1 MTWCAQPVVSQQALP
16 IFTRSPSSSSSSL
29 PQLPSVG
36 ATVPL
41 PGPTMD
47 PASALGTASAVLS
60 FLSAIGKTISVARQ
74 LHDAKETPLEFQRL
88 DKLSAGLHSGL
99 DKLKHAL
106 ANKNPND
113 ISASESSLVDVLDQC
128 VALEARIRLAAKWV
142 EKPQQGIAGPSA
154 ADKAKD
160 DVRYWVKVSAASIRI
175 VLKKSDFDDLKHE
188 FHRCTTLL
196 NTHLTEILR

>member
-1 MTWCAQPVVSQQALP
+1 MLPRPSCIRLCHLHPITILPVTQ
-16 IFTRSPSSSSSSL
+16 L

-36 ATVPL
+36 ATVRL

-47 PASALGTASAVLS
+47 PASALGTTSAVLT

-88 DKLSAGLHSGL
+88 DKLSEGLHSGL
-99 DKLKHAL
+99 DKLKQTL
-106 ANKNPND
+106 ANKSPND

-160 DVRYWVKVSAASIRI
+160 DVRHWIRVSVASIRI
-175 VLKKSDFDDLKHE
+175 VLRKPDFDNLKHE
-188 FHRCTTLL
+188 FHQCTTLL
-196 NTHLTEILR
+196 NIHLTEILR